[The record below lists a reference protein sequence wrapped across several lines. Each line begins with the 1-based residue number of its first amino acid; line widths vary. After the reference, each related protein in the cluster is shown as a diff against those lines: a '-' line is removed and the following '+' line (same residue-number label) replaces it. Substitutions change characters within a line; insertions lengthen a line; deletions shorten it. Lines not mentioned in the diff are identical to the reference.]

1 MGKTV
6 AVAIA
11 AATLLIVAMLA
22 MKLVSSPGG
31 TPSGQDMARA
41 QALASPHAPTLGPA
55 EAKVHIVEFL
65 DPACETC
72 AVFYP
77 HVKKLMAEHPGR
89 IRLSVRHVALHK
101 NADQAVRMLEAARA
115 QGRYFEALEA
125 LLANQ
130 GRWVENHRVV
140 ADRIP
145 SALAA
150 AGLDPERLRIDME
163 AALVAPRMQGDMADA
178 RLLAVTRTPEYFVN
192 GRQMPEFGIEQL
204 RNLVLAELD
213 RAYR

>member
-1 MGKTV
+1 M
-6 AVAIA
+6 
-11 AATLLIVAMLA
+11 
-22 MKLVSSPGG
+22 
-31 TPSGQDMARA
+31 
-41 QALASPHAPTLGPA
+41 
-55 EAKVHIVEFL
+55 
-65 DPACETC
+65 
-72 AVFYP
+72 
-77 HVKKLMAEHPGR
+77 
-89 IRLSVRHVALHK
+89 
-101 NADQAVRMLEAARA
+101 
-115 QGRYFEALEA
+115 
-125 LLANQ
+125 
-130 GRWVENHRVV
+130 

-163 AALVAPRMQGDMADA
+163 AAPVAQRMQGDMADA